1 MSRREGTGKCR
12 CRACGREFSSLFAF
26 DRHRS
31 GPYAD
36 RRCLDETGMAERG
49 LELNPAGRWQ
59 RPGRI
64 GGLSHWVQS

>member
-1 MSRREGTGKCR
+1 MSRREDTAKRR
-12 CRACGREFSSLFAF
+12 CRACAREFSSLFAF

-31 GPYAD
+31 GRYAD
-36 RRCLDETGMAERG
+36 RRCRTAPALLARG

-64 GGLSHWVQS
+64 GGLSHWTQS